1 MRIPDHAAARAEG
14 ASARAAPSCPRP
26 HAPPRGRPVCAL
38 LILGILAI
46 SAILGETALILWEQ
60 RERTVARVEREI
72 AALNRSLAE
81 QTARAMQSTDLVLDG
96 ARERLLRDR
105 RAAYL
110 MDEKAVHTVLRAR
123 IDGMPQVQALSVVDA
138 DGRIAI
144 TSRAYPS
151 PYVYIGDHEPFL
163 FHREADRDVLHIG
176 KPVRGR
182 MDGKWLLPVSRRIP
196 AIDGDF
202 GGLILAA
209 IDPNYFEVL
218 YKALDLG
225 PGRTV
230 SLFLRDGTLVA
241 STAGAD
247 EAPGTSHADSPLFR
261 ALVRPASVMAGS
273 GLLRSEGPEPCLI
286 AWGEVRGYPL
296 VISVA
301 VSEDAALAEWR
312 TDAGVVGW
320 GASGVILI
328 LALITLTLAR
338 QLARGEALGRAL
350 RKSETRLNG
359 IIDSA
364 MDAILAT
371 DKDRRIVLLNRA
383 AEQMFR
389 CTAAEALGTPLD
401 RFLSGELPLRPQAA
415 ALSASMPVH
424 GPVRTDSPDIVGT
437 RPDGETFPIEVSAS
451 ALDSEEGALLTLFVR
466 DLTARKEAED
476 ALRKFSRA
484 IDQTASTIVITDA
497 NGVIE
502 YANPRFVQTT
512 GYAVA
517 EAIGRHPSLLK
528 SGETPREIYV
538 KLWDTISCGGVWH
551 GEFHNRRKDGTLY
564 WESAII
570 SPVRSPQG
578 EITHYVAIKDDIT
591 ERKQAVDELHE
602 SHRQLREMAAT
613 LNSLRE
619 EEMVRI
625 ARELHDELG
634 QKLTG
639 LKMDLSWLEG
649 RLGPDRGALHDKVGS
664 MKKLIDATVKSVRRI
679 STGLRPL
686 VLDDLGPIAALEWL
700 ADDFSRRS
708 AIDVVLDLGM
718 EELDVDDRTA
728 TALFR
733 IVQESLT
740 NVARHAGATRVEV
753 SLNFEGERLVLK
765 IADDGKGMPAE
776 ALSRKGGFGLV
787 GIRERAFMC
796 GGEFRVSGGPHGG
809 TTVEVDIPLPEG
821 ELKERHA

>member
-1 MRIPDHAAARAEG
+1 MRIPDHATARADG

-26 HAPPRGRPVCAL
+26 QPPPRGRPVCAL
-38 LILGILAI
+38 FILGILAI

-81 QTARAMQSTDLVLDG
+81 QTARAMQSTDLMLDG

-105 RAAYL
+105 SAAYL

-163 FHREADRDVLHIG
+163 FHHDAAADVLHVA

-225 PGRTV
+225 PGRAV

-241 STAGAD
+241 STHDAD

-261 ALVRPASVMAGS
+261 ALVRPANVMAGS
-273 GLLRSEGPEPCLI
+273 GLLRSEGPEPRLI

-320 GASGVILI
+320 GAAGVILI

-364 MDAILAT
+364 MDAILAI
-371 DKDRRIVLLNRA
+371 DKERRIVLFNRA

-389 CTAAEALGTPLD
+389 CTAAQALGTPLD

-415 ALSASMPVH
+415 TLSASTPLH

-437 RPDGETFPIEVSAS
+437 RPDGETFPVEVSAS

-466 DLTARKEAED
+466 DLSARKEAED

-502 YANPRFVQTT
+502 YANPRFVETT

-528 SGETPREIYV
+528 SGETPREIYA
-538 KLWDTISCGGVWH
+538 KLWDTVRNGGVWH

-634 QKLTG
+634 PKLTG

-649 RLGPDRGALHDKVGS
+649 RLGPDRSTLHDKVGS

-753 SLNFEGERLVLK
+753 SLNFEGERLALK

-809 TTVEVDIPLPEG
+809 TTVEVDIPLPQG

>member
-1 MRIPDHAAARAEG
+1 MAEESNG
-14 ASARAAPSCPRP
+14 GC
-26 HAPPRGRPVCAL
+26 V
-38 LILGILAI
+38 
-46 SAILGETALILWEQ
+46 
-60 RERTVARVEREI
+60 
-72 AALNRSLAE
+72 SLA
-81 QTARAMQSTDLVLDG
+81 
-96 ARERLLRDR
+96 
-105 RAAYL
+105 
-110 MDEKAVHTVLRAR
+110 
-123 IDGMPQVQALSVVDA
+123 
-138 DGRIAI
+138 
-144 TSRAYPS
+144 
-151 PYVYIGDHEPFL
+151 
-163 FHREADRDVLHIG
+163 
-176 KPVRGR
+176 
-182 MDGKWLLPVSRRIP
+182 
-196 AIDGDF
+196 
-202 GGLILAA
+202 
-209 IDPNYFEVL
+209 
-218 YKALDLG
+218 
-225 PGRTV
+225 
-230 SLFLRDGTLVA
+230 
-241 STAGAD
+241 
-247 EAPGTSHADSPLFR
+247 
-261 ALVRPASVMAGS
+261 
-273 GLLRSEGPEPCLI
+273 
-286 AWGEVRGYPL
+286 
-296 VISVA
+296 
-301 VSEDAALAEWR
+301 
-312 TDAGVVGW
+312 
-320 GASGVILI
+320 
-328 LALITLTLAR
+328 
-338 QLARGEALGRAL
+338 
-350 RKSETRLNG
+350 
-359 IIDSA
+359 
-364 MDAILAT
+364 AT
-371 DKDRRIVLLNRA
+371 
-383 AEQMFR
+383 
-389 CTAAEALGTPLD
+389 
-401 RFLSGELPLRPQAA
+401 
-415 ALSASMPVH
+415 LSASTPLH

-437 RPDGETFPIEVSAS
+437 RPDGETFPVEVSAS

-466 DLTARKEAED
+466 DLSARKEAED

-502 YANPRFVQTT
+502 YANPRFVETT

-528 SGETPREIYV
+528 SGETPREIYA
-538 KLWDTISCGGVWH
+538 KLWDTVRNGGVWH

-578 EITHYVAIKDDIT
+578 EITHYVAIKDDIS

-649 RLGPDRGALHDKVGS
+649 RLGPDRSTLHDKVGS

-753 SLNFEGERLVLK
+753 SLNFEGERLALK

-809 TTVEVDIPLPEG
+809 TTVEVDIPLPQG